1 MTPRRRIALFAGT
14 LSAAVALV
22 VFGIFHDEMGEV
34 MFNACMLCLSC
45 IGMG

>member
-1 MTPRRRIALFAGT
+1 MNRRALLFVATLSSAIAL
-14 LSAAVALV
+14 VA
-22 VFGIFHDEMGEV
+22 FGIFHDEMGEV

>member
-1 MTPRRRIALFAGT
+1 MTPRLRSTLFAAT
-14 LSAAVALV
+14 LAAAIGLV
-22 VFGIFHDEMGEV
+22 VLGVFHDEMGEV